1 METKDYGSFVCAECE
16 EEFERA
22 WSDEEARAEQRA
34 DFPNVP
40 IEKCAEVCE
49 DCYSK
54 LMKARSH

>member
-40 IEKCAEVCE
+40 IRRV
-49 DCYSK
+49 
-54 LMKARSH
+54 RRGV